1 MPLTPPL
8 PRKPTTPSSS
18 RPTPSL
24 LQLLTTTSITTLLL
38 CLSYAPPPALADCEC
53 GYLATINPPSNT
65 TASNSHHTELFTDLL
80 ETDFTRLVD
89 NGNNNNRNGLVQN
102 TDWAPQAFNLTRERA
117 RGEYGEMFS
126 VENVRL
132 GTGGGND
139 DILGGWGGGG
149 DKERGDRGLELVV
162 RSELVDGMVPVAEL
176 ATRRLD
182 LMWGTF
188 RAGMRVSRV
197 GGTCAAFFWVGW
209 LSFLFLLY

>member
-1 MPLTPPL
+1 
-8 PRKPTTPSSS
+8 
-18 RPTPSL
+18 
-24 LQLLTTTSITTLLL
+24 
-38 CLSYAPPPALADCEC
+38 
-53 GYLATINPPSNT
+53 
-65 TASNSHHTELFTDLL
+65 LFTDLL

-132 GTGGGND
+132 VTGGGGDNHDDDDDDDSGDD
-139 DILGGWGGGG
+139 DIRGGRGGGG

-209 LSFLFLLY
+209 LSFLFSSY